1 MLQPSCLSFRGVGP
15 GRARGWLWAPGRR
28 GPTTGF
34 RRLSKVACCK
44 KGDSGLMLRSAL
56 LGSSITDTRTG
67 RSADVCWQ
75 GRSTWTAVC
84 VPLLHAL
91 RWSGAIASPSLR
103 NVLQPFRLVGS
114 AVLHD
119 FLHSRFPLEKRAVKL
134 QRKVAFQGHG
144 FPRAKVSPVW
154 SSCWLKSCV
163 SRDFAGLVLELRS
176 RRGMIK
182 SSCFC
187 FINPRF

>member
-1 MLQPSCLSFRGVGP
+1 M
-15 GRARGWLWAPGRR
+15 
-28 GPTTGF
+28 
-34 RRLSKVACCK
+34 
-44 KGDSGLMLRSAL
+44 
-56 LGSSITDTRTG
+56 
-67 RSADVCWQ
+67 
-75 GRSTWTAVC
+75 
-84 VPLLHAL
+84 
-91 RWSGAIASPSLR
+91 
-103 NVLQPFRLVGS
+103 
-114 AVLHD
+114 HD